1 MKRLLP
7 LSGQSLRARPV
18 LWALFLVTLRL
29 VPELVAFV
37 TARGLGLCVG
47 GASQTVAS
55 AATVFLSRLL
65 EEASAW
71 PAAGLSSVHHLE
83 AQILKALEPQ
93 AAVLAQPPLAGAAL
107 PPLPAASV
115 WAPWQAWA
123 AWLGGVQT
131 ATCLCVA
138 VRVLRT

>member
-1 MKRLLP
+1 MTRLLP

-37 TARGLGLCVG
+37 TARGLAFCEG

-55 AATVFLSRLL
+55 ATTVCLSRLL
-65 EEASAW
+65 EEAEAW

-83 AQILKALEPQ
+83 AQIMTALEPEI
-93 AAVLAQPPLAGAAL
+93 AALALPHLAGAAL

-115 WAPWQAWA
+115 WAAWQAWA
-123 AWLGGVQT
+123 AWLGGVKT
-131 ATCLCVA
+131 AACLCVA
-138 VRVLRT
+138 VRFLGT